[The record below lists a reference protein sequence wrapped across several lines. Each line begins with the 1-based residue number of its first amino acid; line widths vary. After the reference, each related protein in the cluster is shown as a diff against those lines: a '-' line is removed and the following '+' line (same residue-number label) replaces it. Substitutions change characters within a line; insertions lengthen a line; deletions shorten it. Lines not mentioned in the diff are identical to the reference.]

1 MLIAKL
7 QGKDKWVQI
16 VRFAHEVQFSPDRD
30 WLLTVADWEKPFRK
44 RSQLRWIPASTR
56 FESLREL
63 IGD

>member
-1 MLIAKL
+1 MLIAKI

-16 VRFAHEVQFSPDRD
+16 VRFAHEVKFSPERG

-44 RSQLRWIPASTR
+44 RTQLKWIPATTR
-56 FESLREL
+56 FESSREL

>member
-16 VRFAHEVQFSPDRD
+16 VRFAPTVKFSSDRD

-44 RSQLRWIPASTR
+44 RMQLKWIPATTR
-56 FESLREL
+56 FDNVREL